1 MRFAWIEGKVSE
13 LYREIES
20 HKKELGDHGRSI
32 TYLVREIALKEQLL
46 KSLQSFDTLAQ
57 ERFSEEIEKLKM
69 VPGLEKYEIDEGRGK
84 IVFYTLPVHIKHKR
98 KQYEIGRFRIDV
110 GLDGTVLFKNIANTC
125 RYPLYDHPH
134 TRDGEPCLGNLT
146 ESVGKLIGNIQ
157 VATLAEVLIQYLEIY
172 SEDDA
177 YCKVEYWKEV

>member
-1 MRFAWIEGKVSE
+1 MRFTWIEAKVSE
-13 LYREIES
+13 LSREIEG
-20 HKKELGDHGRSI
+20 HKKELGDHGRAI

-46 KSLQSFDTLAQ
+46 KSLQSFETLAH
-57 ERFSEEIEKLKM
+57 ERFQDEIEKLK
-69 VPGLEKYEIDEGRGK
+69 VVSGLEKYEVDERKGK
-84 IVFYTLPVHIKHKR
+84 VIFYTLPIRIRHKG
-98 KQYEIGRFRIDV
+98 KAYEIGKFRIDV

-146 ESVGKLIGNIQ
+146 ESVGKLVANVQ
-157 VATLAEVLIQYLEIY
+157 LATLAEVLIQYLEIY

-177 YCKVEYWKEV
+177 YCRVECWKEV